1 MKRNT
6 LKSSRGLSYACTHA
20 RARGGRKGPDADS
33 LYDRGSDAFRRLNPS
48 LAGHRLPGAA
58 APDLEPS
65 PGDGAGGSDGREAA
79 YPRVRLTVRSYRAR
93 LADPDGVS
101 VKAAIDGLVEAG
113 VIPDDNAGV
122 VVGLT
127 VEQVKCK
134 RDQERTV
141 IVVEEA

>member
-1 MKRNT
+1 M
-6 LKSSRGLSYACTHA
+6 
-20 RARGGRKGPDADS
+20 
-33 LYDRGSDAFRRLNPS
+33 
-48 LAGHRLPGAA
+48 
-58 APDLEPS
+58 
-65 PGDGAGGSDGREAA
+65 
-79 YPRVRLTVRSYRAR
+79 
-93 LADPDGVS
+93 S